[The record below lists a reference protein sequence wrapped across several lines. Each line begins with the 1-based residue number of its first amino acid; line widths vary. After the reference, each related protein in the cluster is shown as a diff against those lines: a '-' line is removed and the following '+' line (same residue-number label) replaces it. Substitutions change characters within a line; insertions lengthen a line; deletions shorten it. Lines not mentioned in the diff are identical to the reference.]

1 MKITE
6 ISINRWVGTV
16 LAVFAV
22 VIMGL
27 ISLSNLPV
35 AFWPEFTAPSL
46 IVVAP
51 YPGASPEDIE
61 ETIVEP
67 LEEQLSTI
75 DGVEE
80 LESICFE
87 GACRVIVRFGW
98 GVDFKE
104 AKRDVQEKT
113 ARARSRF
120 PRGALEPTVLQVQ
133 DFIPPGIEIGFYS
146 DKRSLEEV
154 REFLETKVKN
164 RILRLENVAAVQIV
178 GGFERQVRVA
188 VDPQKLNLY
197 GLTMPQINAALA
209 SANLDLA
216 AGKNEIGAKNY
227 YLRIKGKFESLED
240 IRNEVIKTAEEAP
253 IRLRDIASVEWAQKE
268 QTSISRLNGREI
280 VGLSVREKSGGN
292 TVAMVDEVL
301 KELAAVQKILPP
313 DIKVSIIREQAGFIK
328 QSIKNVVSNAAIGA
342 VLAGIIIFIFLGS
355 IRNTLVIALSIPIS
369 IIGTFLLIDQFGLTI
384 NTISLGGLALGVG
397 MIVDASIVV
406 LENIYRRLQ
415 QERTVDRKKEIVA
428 ATAEVGSAITSSTLT
443 SIVVF
448 LPMVFLVGLFS
459 VLLGELALTV
469 VFSLSLSI
477 IVALTVVP
485 MLSDKFLIIRHK
497 KHGAGER
504 IGFWQVLLY
513 RYELLLRAALRRP
526 ILVILAAFLLTAG
539 VVAAIL
545 PRLDVQM
552 LPSTNEGEFR
562 IDVTMQEGTRLA
574 VTDAT
579 VKEIEAYLS
588 NQPEVESV
596 YAIVGLTAGVSDPK
610 TNVANLSVRL
620 KPDEAKKIAEVMDRT
635 RQAWRGLA
643 GAKIV
648 IKQVTAT
655 EGMQREPVNVR
666 IVGDDLNVLR
676 QTAQEAMNRIRSI
689 PGLVNLTSTLEE
701 NLPEFHL
708 RIRRDRAAELG
719 ISSSAVSSL
728 IAQAFQRNEVTRFSP
743 GSKEYEIN
751 VQIAEDQLTEIEE
764 LLELPVPSVNG
775 QVYPLRA
782 VVDME
787 LSRSAGEIHRFDQQ
801 RVVIITADVS
811 GASEQAVR
819 RQVRERLKSLPLPPD
834 YYLAYG
840 GQSKGIADS
849 FRSLLIALVTAVFLV
864 YVVMGAQFNSFSQP
878 LIIAMTIPPALIGV
892 FGGLWIFG
900 ASLSMNALLGMIM
913 LVGIVVNN
921 GILLVDFINQSRARG
936 VEKIDAVVEAGVT
949 RVRPILMTALTT
961 IFGMLP
967 IALGL
972 GKGGETLQPLGA
984 VVAGGL
990 FTSTF
995 LTLLVVPSIYM
1006 LLTKGPKRLKR

>member
-1 MKITE
+1 
-6 ISINRWVGTV
+6 
-16 LAVFAV
+16 
-22 VIMGL
+22 
-27 ISLSNLPV
+27 
-35 AFWPEFTAPSL
+35 
-46 IVVAP
+46 
-51 YPGASPEDIE
+51 
-61 ETIVEP
+61 
-67 LEEQLSTI
+67 
-75 DGVEE
+75 
-80 LESICFE
+80 
-87 GACRVIVRFGW
+87 
-98 GVDFKE
+98 
-104 AKRDVQEKT
+104 
-113 ARARSRF
+113 
-120 PRGALEPTVLQVQ
+120 
-133 DFIPPGIEIGFYS
+133 
-146 DKRSLEEV
+146 
-154 REFLETKVKN
+154 
-164 RILRLENVAAVQIV
+164 
-178 GGFERQVRVA
+178 
-188 VDPQKLNLY
+188 
-197 GLTMPQINAALA
+197 
-209 SANLDLA
+209 
-216 AGKNEIGAKNY
+216 
-227 YLRIKGKFESLED
+227 
-240 IRNEVIKTAEEAP
+240 
-253 IRLRDIASVEWAQKE
+253 
-268 QTSISRLNGREI
+268 
-280 VGLSVREKSGGN
+280 
-292 TVAMVDEVL
+292 
-301 KELAAVQKILPP
+301 
-313 DIKVSIIREQAGFIK
+313 
-328 QSIKNVVSNAAIGA
+328 AIGA

-415 QERTVDRKKEIVA
+415 QERTVDRKTEIVA

-485 MLSDKFLIIRHK
+485 MLSDKFLVIRHK
-497 KHGAGER
+497 KHGGNER

-513 RYELLLRAALRRP
+513 RYELLLRASLRRP
-526 ILVILAAFLLTAG
+526 IMVTLAAFLLTAG

-562 IDVTMQEGTRLA
+562 IDVTLQEGTRLA
-574 VTDAT
+574 VTDTT
-579 VKEIEAYLS
+579 VKAIEAYLS

-620 KPDEAKKIAEVMDRT
+620 KPEEAKKIADVMERT

-676 QTAQEAMNRIRSI
+676 QTAHEAMNRIRSI

-728 IAQAFQRNEVTRFSP
+728 IAQAFQRSEVTRFSP

-751 VQIAEDQLTEIEE
+751 VQIAEDQLIEIEE

-921 GILLVDFINQSRARG
+921 GILLVDFINQSRARN
-936 VEKIDAVVEAGVT
+936 VEKIDAIVEAGVT

-995 LTLLVVPSIYM
+995 LTLLVVPCIYI
-1006 LLTKGPKRLKR
+1006 LLTKGPKRLRK

>member
-16 LAVFAV
+16 LAVLAV

-27 ISLSNLPV
+27 ISLTNLPV

-61 ETIVEP
+61 ETIAEP

-133 DFIPPGIEIGFYS
+133 DFIPPGIEIGFFS

-154 REFLETKVKN
+154 REFLDNKVKN

-178 GGFERQVRVA
+178 GGREREVRVA
-188 VDPQKLNLY
+188 VDPQKLKLY

-313 DIKVSIIREQAGFIK
+313 DIQVSIIREQAGFIK

-355 IRNTLVIALSIPIS
+355 VRNTLVIALSIPIS

-415 QERTVDRKKEIVA
+415 QERTADRKKEIVA

-477 IVALTVVP
+477 VVALTVVP
-485 MLSDKFLIIRHK
+485 MLSDKFLVIRHK
-497 KHGAGER
+497 KHGGGER
-504 IGFWQVLLY
+504 IGFWQILLY

-526 ILVILAAFLLTAG
+526 ILVTLAAFLLTAG

-579 VKEIEAYLS
+579 VKAIEAYLS

-620 KPDEAKKIAEVMDRT
+620 KPDEAKKIADVMERT

-728 IAQAFQRNEVTRFSP
+728 IAQAFQRSEVTRFSP

-751 VQIAEDQLTEIEE
+751 VQIADDQLNEIEE

-936 VEKIDAVVEAGVT
+936 IDKIDAVVEAGVT

-995 LTLLVVPSIYM
+995 LTLLVVPCIYM
-1006 LLTKGPKRLKR
+1006 LLTKGPKRLRR